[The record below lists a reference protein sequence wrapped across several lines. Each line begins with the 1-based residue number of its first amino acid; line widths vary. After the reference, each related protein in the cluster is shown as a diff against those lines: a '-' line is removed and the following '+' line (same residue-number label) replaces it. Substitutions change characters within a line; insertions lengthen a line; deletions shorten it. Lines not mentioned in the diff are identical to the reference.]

1 MVASTLE
8 DQNISLSHVLL
19 THWHGDHTGG
29 VKDLLR
35 LYPTLRGSIYKN
47 DPEKG
52 QTDIQDGQIFKV
64 PEATIRAVHT
74 PGHSEDHMC
83 FVLEEE
89 MALFTGDNVLGHGT
103 SAVEDLAVF
112 MTTLV
117 KMQDQKCSH
126 GYPAHGVVI
135 ADLPAKLASE
145 LQRKYRRE
153 NQIIQALFAARER
166 GEKSVTVSELVQD
179 MYGASVDEETRT
191 LALVPMV
198 TEVLCKLAGDRR
210 TAFQIVGGV
219 KKWYPFDKI
228 RPTMIQKNIENK
240 REQADSLTGVQRL
253 EEIFV

>member
-1 MVASTLE
+1 M
-8 DQNISLSHVLL
+8 SHVLL

-35 LYPTLRGSIYKN
+35 LYPHLQGGIYKN

-52 QTDIQDGQIFKV
+52 QTDIQDGQIFEV
-64 PEATIRAVHT
+64 PGATVRAVHT

-117 KMQDQKCSH
+117 KMQNQKCSQ

-135 ADLPAKLASE
+135 LDLPAKMASE
-145 LQRKYRRE
+145 LQRKHRRE
-153 NQIIQALFAARER
+153 NQIMQALFVARER
-166 GEKSVTVSELVQD
+166 GEKSITVSELVQD
-179 MYGASVDEETRT
+179 MYGESVDEETRT
-191 LALVPMV
+191 LALIPMV
-198 TEVLCKLAGDRR
+198 TEVLYKLAGDRR
-210 TAFQIVGGV
+210 TAFQVVGGV

-228 RPTMIQKNIENK
+228 RPTMDQRNVEKE
-240 REQADSLTGVQRL
+240 RERADSLIGVQRL